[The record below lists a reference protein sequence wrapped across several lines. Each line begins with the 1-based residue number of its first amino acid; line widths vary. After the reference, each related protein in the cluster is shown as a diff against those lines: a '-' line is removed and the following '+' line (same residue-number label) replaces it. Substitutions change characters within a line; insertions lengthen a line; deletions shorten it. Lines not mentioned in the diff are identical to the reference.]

1 MKTEDILNL
10 DCRKEENRQKIIKF
24 LWKIK
29 PMSKLGIP
37 KGSEPSIEEL
47 ELLMHKLMMKYDY
60 VIDMQGIRPYYEDMV
75 FRFYQVDILKDARK
89 ERIWCGCV
97 YGVTLWEV
105 IAKIIIKLYGEV
117 MKGREN

>member
-1 MKTEDILNL
+1 
-10 DCRKEENRQKIIKF
+10 
-24 LWKIK
+24 
-29 PMSKLGIP
+29 MSKLGIP

-60 VIDMQGIRPYYEDMV
+60 IIDMQGIRPYYEDRV
-75 FRFYQVDILKDARK
+75 FQFYQVDILKDARK